1 MNLMLT
7 VALLAAFVGA
17 VAGFAGVFVVLRR
30 VAMLGDAISH
40 ALLPGLVVGFLVARG
55 PALWAGALGATAAG
69 LVTVGLVEWLER
81 KAKVRVDAA
90 LGIVFP
96 VMFSLGVVLIARG
109 FENVHL
115 DADAVLY
122 GDIVFAL
129 DDRLILAGR
138 DLGPVALWTLSV
150 VAVLQVVFLVLFR
163 KEMALTTF
171 APDTPELDPR
181 RVAALRW
188 SFLTLTCLTLVVA
201 FSAVGAVMAVGLL
214 VVPAALAT
222 LWTSRLGA
230 VLVAAPLLG
239 GLAGFLGVLA
249 AWSPDWSPSG
259 TIVAALGVGVLA
271 SVLFAP
277 RAQGLWAL
285 RRRLRQRRLVRAIAL
300 LVHLQT
306 HEGTVREGAESRF
319 GHLLTE
325 LGWGDREARE
335 AVSAALDRGWIA
347 RQGDRLTLTD
357 SGRVRASQLT
367 AEPAT

>member
-40 ALLPGLVVGFLVARG
+40 ALLPGLVVGYLMARG
-55 PALWAGALGATAAG
+55 PALWAGALGAMGAG

-129 DDRLILAGR
+129 EERLVLAGR
-138 DLGPVALWTLSV
+138 DLGPVALWTLSA
-150 VAVLQVVFLVLFR
+150 VAILQVVFLGLFR

-171 APDTPELDPR
+171 APEAPELDPR

-188 SFLTLTCLTLVVA
+188 GFLALTCLTLVTA

-230 VLVAAPLLG
+230 ILLAAPLLG
-239 GLAGFLGVLA
+239 GLAGFLGVVV

-259 TIVAALGVGVLA
+259 TIVAMLGAGVLV
-271 SVLFAP
+271 SVFFAP
-277 RAQGLWAL
+277 RAQGFWAS
-285 RRRLRQRRLVRAIAL
+285 RRRHRQRRLVRAMTL

-306 HEGTVREGAESRF
+306 HEGSKREGPESRF

-335 AVSAALDRGWIA
+335 AVATALDRGWID
-347 RQGDRLTLTD
+347 RQGDALTLTE
-357 SGRVRASQLT
+357 SGRARASQLT
-367 AEPAT
+367 AESAT